1 MTKILIVD
9 DDRNILITLKA
20 FLESSIYNVDTA
32 ETAAD
37 ALTMLGKQTYDI
49 IVSDIILPE
58 MNGIELL
65 RKIRQVSDDVQVIMM
80 TGEPTIET
88 ATDALREG
96 AMDYIQK
103 PVYKTDI
110 ERVIGN
116 AVKVKKLIDEKRQLE
131 TENRRYQEH
140 LEELVIER
148 TSELHKSYL
157 QMQKEIDIK
166 EQTMAEKNLL
176 STALEF
182 AANAVVITDYEGT
195 IVYVNPAFTKL
206 TGYSAKEAAG
216 QNPSILKSGKHSKD
230 FYRDMLDT
238 ICSGRVWSNDI
249 INKRKDGTLYTE
261 KMTITPVETE
271 EDEITHFIAIKQK
284 KAE

>member
-9 DDRNILITLKA
+9 DDSNICYTLKV
-20 FLESSIYNVDTA
+20 FLESSNYEVDTA
-32 ETAAD
+32 ESAAA
-37 ALTMLGKQTYDI
+37 ALSILEKKEFDV
-49 IVSDIILPE
+49 IVADIILPK

-65 RKIRQVSDDVQVIMM
+65 HEIRKVSEDVQVIMM

-88 ATDALREG
+88 ATEALRAG

-103 PVYKTDI
+103 PVYQPDI
-110 ERVIGN
+110 NRVVRN
-116 AVKVKKLIDEKRQLE
+116 AVKVKNLIDEKKQLE
-131 TENRRYQEH
+131 AENRRYQEH

-157 QMQKEIDIK
+157 QLQKEVDLK
-166 EQTMAEKNLL
+166 EQTMTEKNLL
-176 STALEF
+176 STALKF

-206 TGYSAKEAAG
+206 TGYTGKEAVG
-216 QNPSILKSGKHSKD
+216 QNPSILKSGKHPKE
-230 FYRDMLDT
+230 FYREMLDT
-238 ICSGRVWSNDI
+238 ICSGKVWNNDI
-249 INKRKDGTLYTE
+249 INRRKDGTLYTE

-271 EDEITHFIAIKQK
+271 ENEITHFIAIKEEK
-284 KAE
+284 ID